1 MSCETPRKNGMIG
14 ASVPVR
20 DAAQK
25 VTGQIRYVDDMKLPH
40 MLHAKLLT
48 SPYAHAFI
56 RSIHT
61 ERAEALPGVLAVVC
75 WKNAPKNRYN
85 GNGEDKDI
93 KGTELVFD
101 RELRYVGDKVAAVA
115 AETEKIAEEA
125 LSLIEVEYEELPFVL
140 DAAEALL
147 DGAPAV
153 QEGGNLIMPS
163 GAEGGNVDQALS
175 EADCCIS
182 GTFFMPAVNHCSI
195 EPHVSLAE
203 FDASGKLTVWTPTQD
218 AFGQRIN
225 LQRIFGLPMSKIR
238 VISPVMGGGFGGKID
253 LVTEPITALLAMKTG
268 RPVKLCFTRKEE
280 FSQARTRHAARVRLK
295 LGLKNDGSI
304 TAADEEM
311 LFNAGAQTSATMSV
325 CWAGTGKFFKLLSTR
340 NMRVKGLPVYTNRP
354 VASAMRGFG
363 SPQQFFPLACL
374 INEAANKLHMDPALF
389 FLKNLAAPFETACN
403 DGESFGNF
411 RIRDC
416 VKKGMELMH
425 WDEARAEMEASQK
438 TGQNLLIGVGLG
450 CGSHGTSMFP
460 FQPDI
465 TGITIKMNEDG
476 SVVFTTGTSDMGNG
490 SVTTQC
496 MLISEVLGLPLDQIA
511 YIKTD
516 TDAAMSDLG
525 AYASRGTYTSGHAAV
540 KAAELIRDKAAK
552 IAAEL
557 IKKQDAAKEQ
567 ESAQANSNA
576 HNHANAGEN
585 ADAQNAANDKS
596 DVKSAAAMSMN
607 QTPYEMERRFRKKG
621 GVPPECLTFHDARV
635 FADEGTPYERSVS
648 MQEIADYARN
658 TYQED
663 LSCSYMF
670 HSTAGPMSCGAHFAK
685 VAIERDTGKVHI
697 LKYVAVHDAG
707 RVVNPMNITGQLEGG
722 ISMGIGYALMEE
734 QKFDEKGNCLTD
746 SFRTYHIPNSM
757 EMPEELVTYFLD
769 SEEESGPY
777 GAKSVGECAVV
788 PAAPAIANAIS
799 NAIGVQLKK
808 LPIRPADILAAL
820 KEREGIAGSSE
831 NGLL

>member
-1 MSCETPRKNGMIG
+1 MSCETARKDGMIG

-48 SPYAHAFI
+48 SPYAHARI
-56 RSIHT
+56 LSIDT
-61 ERAEALPGVLAVVC
+61 SRAEALDGVAAVVC
-75 WKNAPKNRYN
+75 WKNAPANFYN

-101 RELRYVGDKVAAVA
+101 QELRYVGDKVAAVA
-115 AETEKIAEEA
+115 AETEAIAEEA
-125 LSLIEVEYEELPFVL
+125 LRLIDVRYEELPFVL
-140 DAAEALL
+140 DAVEALKK
-147 DGAPAV
+147 GAPAV
-153 QEGGNLIMPS
+153 HEGGNLIMPS
-163 GAEGGNVDQALS
+163 SNAGGDVDKALG
-175 EADCCIS
+175 EADLCIEE
-182 GTFFMPAVNHCSI
+182 TFHMPAVNHCSI

-203 FDASGKLTVWTPTQD
+203 YDASGKLTVWTPTQD

-253 LVTEPITALLAMKTG
+253 LVTEPVTALLAMKTG

-280 FSQARTRHAARVRLK
+280 FSQGRTRHAAQVRLC
-295 LGLKNDGSI
+295 LGLKKDGEI

-311 LFNAGAQTSATMSV
+311 IFNAGAQTSATMSV

-340 NMRVKGLPVYTNRP
+340 NMRVKGLPAYTNRP

-363 SPQQFFPLACL
+363 SPQQFFPLSSL
-374 INEAANKLHMDPALF
+374 MNEAANRLHMDPAVF
-389 FLKNLAAPFETACN
+389 FLKNLAEPFEKACT

-411 RIRDC
+411 RIKDC
-416 VKKGMELMH
+416 VRKGMELIR
-425 WDEARAEMEASQK
+425 WDEARAEMAASK
-438 TGQNLLIGVGLG
+438 KNGAKELIGVGLA

-496 MLISEVLGLPLDQIA
+496 MLISEVLGLPLDEIA

-525 AYASRGTYTSGHAAV
+525 AYASRGTFTSGHAAV
-540 KAAELIRDKAAK
+540 KAAELIRAKAAK

-557 IKKQDAAKEQ
+557 IEKQDAEREQKKAEALAK
-567 ESAQANSNA
+567 QAGHA
-576 HNHANAGEN
+576 H
-585 ADAQNAANDKS
+585 
-596 DVKSAAAMSMN
+596 SAAD
-607 QTPYEMERRFRKKG
+607 TERLFRKKTG
-621 GVPPECLTFHDARV
+621 LPPECLSFHDGRV
-635 FADEGTPYERSVS
+635 YADEGTAYERSVS
-648 MQEIADYARN
+648 MKEIAEYARN

-670 HSTAGPMSCGAHFAK
+670 HSTAGPMSCGAHLAK
-685 VAIERDTGKVHI
+685 VAVNTETGKVRI
-697 LKYVAVHDAG
+697 LDYAAVHDAG

-722 ISMGIGYALMEE
+722 ISMGIGYALTEE
-734 QKFDEKGNCLTD
+734 QRFDEKGRCVTD
-746 SFRTYHIPNSM
+746 SFRTYHLPNISD
-757 EMPEELVTYFLD
+757 MPEHLETFFLD
-769 SEEESGPY
+769 SEEETGPF

-788 PAAPAIANAIS
+788 PVAPAIANAVS
-799 NAIGVQLKK
+799 NAVGMQFTK
-808 LPIRPADILAAL
+808 LPIRPEDVLKALDAA
-820 KEREGIAGSSE
+820 RQS
-831 NGLL
+831 